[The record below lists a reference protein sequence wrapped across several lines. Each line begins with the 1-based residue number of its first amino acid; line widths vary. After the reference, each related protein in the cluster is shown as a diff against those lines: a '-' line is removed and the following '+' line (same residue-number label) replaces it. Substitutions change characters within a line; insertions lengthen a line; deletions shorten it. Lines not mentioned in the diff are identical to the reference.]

1 MKSSVCLLSTVLLV
15 LLYGCFAPVNS
26 VYDTARLLDKKE
38 SRIGINYSRYYGSD
52 FDLTDEN
59 DESFKNLNNNYGFS
73 FGYGISDNFNLSF
86 RYEYLKI
93 KYEIEI
99 FDMSFDNFLNYFEIG
114 CKIKLLKEKLALGL
128 PVGLYNYEGGLT
140 ASIDPRIFFTV
151 GISDKFDFTV
161 IPKVHVLIGDDIGL
175 YPGLSLGMGLSSNMD
190 RWAIRPEIGYDGYF
204 NFGVGTYFNFGK
216 NRYDE

>member
-1 MKSSVCLLSTVLLV
+1 MKWSVCFLCTLLLF

-26 VYDTARLLDKKE
+26 VYDNARLLDRKE

-52 FDLTDEN
+52 FDLTDEDN
-59 DESFKNLNNNYGFS
+59 EGLLNLNNNYGFS
-73 FGYGISDNFNLSF
+73 IGYGLSENFNLSF

-93 KYEIEI
+93 KNEIEI
-99 FDMSFDNFLNYFEIG
+99 FDMSFDNFLNYFELG
-114 CKIKLLKEKLALGL
+114 CKINLIKERLALGL

-151 GISDKFDFTV
+151 GRSDKFDFTV
-161 IPKVHVLIGDDIGL
+161 IPKVHVLIGDDVGL
-175 YPGLSLGMGLSSNMD
+175 YPGLSLGMGLSSNLD

-204 NFGVGTYFNFGK
+204 NFGVGTYYHFGK
-216 NRYDE
+216 NR